1 MESVCE
7 KFGKTLAFTSTN
19 VYVDG
24 KLVAKGNHTK
34 FVGAV
39 GSDVVKL

>member
-1 MESVCE
+1 VRNLV
-7 KFGKTLAFTSTN
+7 KLWRFTSTN